1 MGDAKAATA
10 AAANGAGAP
19 VEQVPLTELEELQ
32 LQVDNGVH
40 EVSHVSKERRAS
52 RSILTGVTSLSR
64 CIIMCVRL

>member
-40 EVSHVSKERRAS
+40 EVS
-52 RSILTGVTSLSR
+52 VTQYTR
-64 CIIMCVRL
+64 ECDVIVKMHNYVFTCTTNCT

>member
-1 MGDAKAATA
+1 MGDAKAAT

-40 EVSHVSKERRAS
+40 EVSYVSREARAPHTVHA
-52 RSILTGVTSLSR
+52 L
-64 CIIMCVRL
+64 M